1 MYYACDKQTIT
12 RITSRNS
19 EKYIT
24 NYFTM
29 SLQKNPTNLK
39 ALSVRFDTDTQE
51 VITIR
56 DNVEP
61 PFLLVFIIEWYKAC
75 FYNIILKLEIN
86 AMTQLKMVTILLTY
100 TVQGNSLPAKDSLLD
115 LWQPH
120 NHIASTTLL
129 SFQHPLNFEL
139 ESQYQ
144 LISSK
149 QADMLITT
157 PRFFKIPY
165 YKIK

>member
-12 RITSRNS
+12 RITSGNS

-51 VITIR
+51 EITIR

-61 PFLLVFIIEWYKAC
+61 PFLLVFIIE
-75 FYNIILKLEIN
+75 
-86 AMTQLKMVTILLTY
+86 
-100 TVQGNSLPAKDSLLD
+100 
-115 LWQPH
+115 
-120 NHIASTTLL
+120 
-129 SFQHPLNFEL
+129 
-139 ESQYQ
+139 
-144 LISSK
+144 
-149 QADMLITT
+149 
-157 PRFFKIPY
+157 
-165 YKIK
+165 

>member
-1 MYYACDKQTIT
+1 
-12 RITSRNS
+12 
-19 EKYIT
+19 
-24 NYFTM
+24 M

-61 PFLLVFIIEWYKAC
+61 PFLLVFIIEWYIQGI
-75 FYNIILKLEIN
+75 FLQIVILNLEIN

-100 TVQGNSLPAKDSLLD
+100 TVQGNSLPAEDSLLD

-157 PRFFKIPY
+157 PSFFKIPY

>member
-1 MYYACDKQTIT
+1 
-12 RITSRNS
+12 
-19 EKYIT
+19 
-24 NYFTM
+24 
-29 SLQKNPTNLK
+29 
-39 ALSVRFDTDTQE
+39 
-51 VITIR
+51 
-56 DNVEP
+56 
-61 PFLLVFIIEWYKAC
+61 
-75 FYNIILKLEIN
+75 
-86 AMTQLKMVTILLTY
+86 MTQLKMVTILLTY
-100 TVQGNSLPAKDSLLD
+100 TIQGNSLPVEDSLLD

-165 YKIK
+165 YKIKLRLVRVTERWMWVQKNKCIQDQTSTKFSFIIPGVGISAKVEFTFLLMWSYSSFIKLYALKSGCRWRGCI